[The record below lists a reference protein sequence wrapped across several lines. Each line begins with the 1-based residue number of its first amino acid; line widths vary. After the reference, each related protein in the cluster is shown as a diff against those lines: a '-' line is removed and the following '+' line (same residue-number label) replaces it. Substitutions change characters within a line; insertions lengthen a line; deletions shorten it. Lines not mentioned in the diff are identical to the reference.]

1 MKNRDTQ
8 FQVSDKESALPGP
21 SGVPNEGRGTESQQ
35 GQHQGGRQTQG
46 GYEYKGG
53 RQTQGGVPNPDD
65 PNDHES
71 AGSFRG
77 TAIQPGEDNDDGEH
91 GLGVGQNIGHPSRRS
106 REPNENRGQRPVES
120 SDVDTS
126 NPA

>member
-1 MKNRDTQ
+1 
-8 FQVSDKESALPGP
+8 V
-21 SGVPNEGRGTESQQ
+21 
-35 GQHQGGRQTQG
+35 G

-53 RQTQGGVPNPDD
+53 RQAQGGVPNPDD

-77 TAIQPGEDNDDGEH
+77 TAGNPGTDNDDGEQ
-91 GLGVGQNIGHPSRRS
+91 GLGVGQNFGRHPSRQS
-106 REPNENRGQRPVES
+106 RESNENRDDETR
-120 SDVDTS
+120 